1 MTAPNTTRRWTTR
14 RILCFAAQIAIVIV
28 ALLLYRGCVPKPGP
42 EPTPTAK
49 EALFVPAD
57 LARLKGLDR
66 DGVLEYCRT
75 QIKPANYEGI
85 LRGAHGALWAGEANA
100 WNRRA
105 SRRGLLG
112 RLAQVVSFWRSSLDR
127 TSAGLGA
134 AYNLVR
140 LRKLAPAG

>member
-1 MTAPNTTRRWTTR
+1 MTAATTNRRLTTRRT
-14 RILCFAAQIAIVIV
+14 LCVAVPVAAGIA
-28 ALLLYRGCVPKPGP
+28 ALLLYRGCVR
-42 EPTPTAK
+42 ETQTPPPAAA

-100 WNRRA
+100 W
-105 SRRGLLG
+105 
-112 RLAQVVSFWRSSLDR
+112 DR
-127 TSAGLGA
+127 VL
-134 AYNLVR
+134 
-140 LRKLAPAG
+140 